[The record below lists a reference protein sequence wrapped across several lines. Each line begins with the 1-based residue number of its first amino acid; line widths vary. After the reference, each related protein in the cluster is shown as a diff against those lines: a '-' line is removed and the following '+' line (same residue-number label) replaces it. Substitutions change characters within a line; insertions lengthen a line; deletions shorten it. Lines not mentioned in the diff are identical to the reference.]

1 MTEEKK
7 KQRFIVQ
14 QWGYVPELIVA
25 KLHDDAILPQRKHK
39 IDAGVDFFAYGDY
52 IIAPQTSKKVHTG
65 ITVDIP
71 VGYFMLLKPKGGSDW
86 LVGAGVADA
95 EYQGEFVFK
104 IFNPYARQIIIRN
117 GDAIGQAVLVPIST
131 PDVKEI
137 PLDKIHQ
144 DVSIRGESGGIHKEN

>member
-7 KQRFIVQ
+7 KKFLVQ
-14 QWGYVPELIVA
+14 QWGYVPELFVA
-25 KLHDDAILPQRKHK
+25 KLYDDAILPQRKHE
-39 IDAGVDFFAYGDY
+39 IDAGIDFYAHGDY

-71 VGYFMLLKPKGGSDW
+71 IGYFMLLKPKGGSDW

-104 IFNPYARQIIIRN
+104 IVNTKAHQIIIRH
-117 GDAIGQAVLVPIST
+117 GDAIGQAVLIPISV
-131 PDVKEI
+131 PKIKEI

-144 DVSIRGESGGIHKEN
+144 DISIRGISGGIHEK